1 MSRLDAAHHALI
13 TRLAALRVPRIVGEP
28 DGADIRNLA
37 DHMIEVA
44 DGVDAYMEAIGRE
57 LTANAPCAVDTA
69 LFKRPLFAAIDGNA
83 LFEAHRIADRL
94 DEERRVL
101 APPVQAR
108 EYEVGRLGYR
118 AVADCEPVASS
129 SVAAGSPASPPS
141 GAKVT

>member
-1 MSRLDAAHHALI
+1 MSRLDAAYHALV

-28 DGADIRNLA
+28 DGADIRTLA

-57 LTANAPCAVDTA
+57 LAANAPCAVDAA

-94 DEERRVL
+94 DADRGDL
-101 APPVQAR
+101 ARPPRAQTCGA
-108 EYEVGRLGYR
+108 EGLAADYS
-118 AVADCEPVASS
+118 AVAESEPAIRSPV
-129 SVAAGSPASPPS
+129 SPAS

>member
-1 MSRLDAAHHALI
+1 MSRLDAAHHALV

-28 DGADIRNLA
+28 DGADIRLLA

-57 LTANAPCAVDTA
+57 LAANAPCAVETA

-94 DEERRVL
+94 DADRRDL
-101 APPVQAR
+101 AQPAR
-108 EYEVGRLGYR
+108 AQTYGVTEVGAGYR
-118 AVADCEPVASS
+118 AAAASEPVTRSP
-129 SVAAGSPASPPS
+129 VSPAS
-141 GAKVT
+141 GAKLT